1 MQRWSMRGWFE
12 MARAEKLLAAMRAN
26 PRDWTINDVERLCR
40 SFDLECAAPTR
51 GSHYKVRHPRIDGR
65 LTIPAH
71 KPIKQLYI
79 LLLIDLI
86 GKVDRLK

>member
-1 MQRWSMRGWFE
+1 MLRWSMPGWFE

-26 PRDWTINDVERLCR
+26 PRDWTISDVERLCR
-40 SFDLECAAPTR
+40 SIDLECVAPTR
-51 GSHYKVRHPRIDGR
+51 GSHYKVRHPRIGGR

-71 KPIKQLYI
+71 KPIKEVYI

-86 GKVDRLK
+86 EKVDRLK